1 MEFSQE
7 FHTRFAESVAKAISE
22 TQYAIPN
29 SEKANSPTVETA
41 TSPVTGEEVTRTSYS
56 AQSAL
61 TPASG
66 AELLQIKDAIADGNR
81 VTQEQND
88 ALISKL
94 GAVVDKVTQSMLQG
108 LNTSSSDAT
117 QNALNADVM
126 QQASQ
131 QQAESRQ
138 TEEAKSQIDAVAREA
153 AAESGKAD
161 QARMEGLTPTAEEA
175 HGGASVADADL
186 AKMVEEA
193 QAFYES
199 QKGGAEPQGQA
210 DADEIQGMLDALDSL
225 GVSEEEKEEE
235 KEEFWEGLEKSLNGV
250 LSAQAEKKK
259 GESITP
265 TQLKAIT
272 DDMTGELGGVIRQ
285 QNGRMIIPRDAAA
298 AEMPTTDAG
307 ITGAGKAIEMEG
319 ARGRGEKGPDR
330 ERPMAP
336 VNGLGRSMSNIER
349 LLMQNFQSLSQLFR
363 RPPRLPCR
371 GEAGAEGLH
380 ARSAAGPRSRGSR
393 RQAGGSRLSQGT
405 CRRSGLPG
413 RLSRS
418 LPPPRGAA
426 KLTGMAAGRRQEAGQ
441 HGRWAAP
448 RSWPAW
454 CQASARS
461 WPSWPLGGAAKLTG
475 MAAGR
480 RREADRHGRWA
491 ASRSWPT
498 RPPTGS

>member
-1 MEFSQE
+1 MEFSQA

-41 TSPVTGEEVTRTSYS
+41 TSPATGEEVTRTSYS

-94 GAVVDKVTQSMLQG
+94 GAVVDGVTQSMLQR

-138 TEEAKSQIDAVAREA
+138 AEEAKSQIDAVARE

-199 QKGGAEPQGQA
+199 QKSGAEPQGQA

-259 GESITP
+259 EGGSITP

-285 QNGRMIIPRDAAA
+285 QNGRMIVPRDAAA

-336 VNGLGRSMSNIER
+336 ANGLGRSMSNIER

-380 ARSAAGPRSRGSR
+380 ARSAAGPRSRESR

-418 LPPPRGAA
+418 LSGAA
-426 KLTGMAAGRRQEAGQ
+426 KLAGMAGMAAGRRQEVG
-441 HGRWAAP
+441 
-448 RSWPAW
+448 
-454 CQASARS
+454 
-461 WPSWPLGGAAKLTG
+461 
-475 MAAGR
+475 
-480 RREADRHGRWA
+480 RHGRRA
-491 ASRSWPT
+491 ASRS
-498 RPPTGS
+498 

>member
-1 MEFSQE
+1 MEFSQA

-41 TSPVTGEEVTRTSYS
+41 TSPATGEEVTRTSYS

-88 ALISKL
+88 TLISKL

-225 GVSEEEKEEE
+225 GVSEEEEEEE

-250 LSAQAEKKK
+250 LSAQAEKK

-285 QNGRMIIPRDAAA
+285 QNGRMIVPRDATA
-298 AEMPTTDAG
+298 AERPVPDAG
-307 ITGAGKAIEMEG
+307 IMGAGKAIEMEG

-393 RQAGGSRLSQGT
+393 RQAGGSRLSQGM

-418 LPPPRGAA
+418 LSGAA
-426 KLTGMAAGRRQEAGQ
+426 KLAGMAGMAAGRRQEVG
-441 HGRWAAP
+441 
-448 RSWPAW
+448 
-454 CQASARS
+454 
-461 WPSWPLGGAAKLTG
+461 
-475 MAAGR
+475 
-480 RREADRHGRWA
+480 RHGRRA
-491 ASRSWPT
+491 ASRS
-498 RPPTGS
+498 

>member
-1 MEFSQE
+1 MEFSQA

-41 TSPVTGEEVTRTSYS
+41 TSPATGEEVTRTSYS

-138 TEEAKSQIDAVAREA
+138 AEEAKSQIDAVARE

-199 QKGGAEPQGQA
+199 QKSGAEPQGQI
-210 DADEIQGMLDALDSL
+210 DTDEIQGMLDALDSL

-285 QNGRMIIPRDAAA
+285 QNGRMIVPRDAAA

-330 ERPMAP
+330 EKPMAP
-336 VNGLGRSMSNIER
+336 ANGLGRSMSNIER

-418 LPPPRGAA
+418 LSGAA
-426 KLTGMAAGRRQEAGQ
+426 KLAGMAGMAAGRRQEAG
-441 HGRWAAP
+441 
-448 RSWPAW
+448 
-454 CQASARS
+454 
-461 WPSWPLGGAAKLTG
+461 
-475 MAAGR
+475 
-480 RREADRHGRWA
+480 RHGRRA
-491 ASRSWPT
+491 ASRS
-498 RPPTGS
+498 

>member
-1 MEFSQE
+1 MEFSQA

-29 SEKANSPTVETA
+29 SEKANSPTTETA
-41 TSPVTGEEVTRTSYS
+41 TSPATGEEVTRTSYS

-66 AELLQIKDAIADGNR
+66 AELLQIKDAITDGNR

-88 ALISKL
+88 TLISKL

-235 KEEFWEGLEKSLNGV
+235 KEEFWEGLEKSLDGV
-250 LSAQAEKKK
+250 LSAQAEKKKK

-285 QNGRMIIPRDAAA
+285 QNGRMIVPRDATA
-298 AEMPTTDAG
+298 AERPTPDAG

-418 LPPPRGAA
+418 L
-426 KLTGMAAGRRQEAGQ
+426 
-441 HGRWAAP
+441 AAP
-448 RSWPAW
+448 RSWLT
-454 CQASARS
+454 
-461 WPSWPLGGAAKLTG
+461 WPPGGAKKLAS

-480 RREADRHGRWA
+480 HRKAGRRRRQA
-491 ASRSWPT
+491 ASRSWPAW
-498 RPPTGS
+498 PPTGS

>member
-1 MEFSQE
+1 MEFSQA

-41 TSPVTGEEVTRTSYS
+41 TSPATGEEVTRTSYS

-66 AELLQIKDAIADGNR
+66 AELLQIKGTIADGNR

-94 GAVVDKVTQSMLQG
+94 GAVVDKVTQGMLQG

-131 QQAESRQ
+131 QQAEARQ
-138 TEEAKSQIDAVAREA
+138 AEEAKSQIDAVAREA

-225 GVSEEEKEEE
+225 GVSEEEEEEE

-250 LSAQAEKKK
+250 LSAQAEKKKK

-285 QNGRMIIPRDAAA
+285 QNGRMIVPKDAAA

-349 LLMQNFQSLSQLFR
+349 LLMQNFQSMSQLFR
-363 RPPRLPCR
+363 RPPRLPGR

-418 LPPPRGAA
+418 LSGAA
-426 KLTGMAAGRRQEAGQ
+426 KLAGMAGMAAGRRQEVGR
-441 HGRWAAP
+441 HGRRAAS

-461 WPSWPLGGAAKLTG
+461 WPA
-475 MAAGR
+475 
-480 RREADRHGRWA
+480 
-491 ASRSWPT
+491 
-498 RPPTGS
+498 

>member
-1 MEFSQE
+1 MEFSQA

-41 TSPVTGEEVTRTSYS
+41 TSPATGEEVTRTSYS

-61 TPASG
+61 TPANG

-94 GAVVDKVTQSMLQG
+94 GAVVDGVTQGMLQG

-117 QNALNADVM
+117 QNTLNADVM

-138 TEEAKSQIDAVAREA
+138 AEEAKSQIDAVARE

-199 QKGGAEPQGQA
+199 QKGGAEPQGQI
-210 DADEIQGMLDALDSL
+210 DTDEIQGMLDALDSL
-225 GVSEEEKEEE
+225 GVSEEEEEEE

-259 GESITP
+259 EGESITP
-265 TQLKAIT
+265 TQLKAIA

-285 QNGRMIIPRDAAA
+285 QNGRMIVPRDAAA

-336 VNGLGRSMSNIER
+336 ANGLGRSMSNIER

-418 LPPPRGAA
+418 LSGAA
-426 KLTGMAAGRRQEAGQ
+426 KLAGMAGMAAGRRQEVG
-441 HGRWAAP
+441 
-448 RSWPAW
+448 
-454 CQASARS
+454 
-461 WPSWPLGGAAKLTG
+461 
-475 MAAGR
+475 
-480 RREADRHGRWA
+480 RHGRRA
-491 ASRSWPT
+491 ASRS
-498 RPPTGS
+498 

>member
-1 MEFSQE
+1 MEFSQA

-41 TSPVTGEEVTRTSYS
+41 TSPAIGEEVTRTSYS

-94 GAVVDKVTQSMLQG
+94 GAVVDGVTQSMLQG

-138 TEEAKSQIDAVAREA
+138 AEEAKSQIDAVAREA

-199 QKGGAEPQGQA
+199 QKSGAEPQGQI
-210 DADEIQGMLDALDSL
+210 DTDEIQGMLDALDSL

-250 LSAQAEKKK
+250 LSAQAEKK

-285 QNGRMIIPRDAAA
+285 QNGRMIVPRDAAA

-393 RQAGGSRLSQGT
+393 RQAGGSRRSQGT
-405 CRRSGLPG
+405 CRRSGRPS
-413 RLSRS
+413 RLSCS
-418 LPPPRGAA
+418 LAPP
-426 KLTGMAAGRRQEAGQ
+426 
-441 HGRWAAP
+441 AP
-448 RSWPAW
+448 RS
-454 CQASARS
+454 
-461 WPSWPLGGAAKLTG
+461 
-475 MAAGR
+475 
-480 RREADRHGRWA
+480 
-491 ASRSWPT
+491 
-498 RPPTGS
+498 

>member
-1 MEFSQE
+1 MEFSQA

-41 TSPVTGEEVTRTSYS
+41 TSPATGEEVTRTSYS

-94 GAVVDKVTQSMLQG
+94 GAVVDGVTQSMLQG

-138 TEEAKSQIDAVAREA
+138 AEEAKSQIDAVAREA

-199 QKGGAEPQGQA
+199 QKSGAEPQGQI
-210 DADEIQGMLDALDSL
+210 DTDEIQGMLDALDSL

-250 LSAQAEKKK
+250 LSAQAEKK

-285 QNGRMIIPRDAAA
+285 QNGRMIVPRDAAA

-393 RQAGGSRLSQGT
+393 RQAGGSRRSQGT
-405 CRRSGLPG
+405 CRRSGRPS
-413 RLSRS
+413 RLSCS
-418 LPPPRGAA
+418 LAPP
-426 KLTGMAAGRRQEAGQ
+426 
-441 HGRWAAP
+441 AP
-448 RSWPAW
+448 RS
-454 CQASARS
+454 
-461 WPSWPLGGAAKLTG
+461 
-475 MAAGR
+475 
-480 RREADRHGRWA
+480 
-491 ASRSWPT
+491 
-498 RPPTGS
+498 